1 MDAGSVESIDPMF
14 LQSLQSPQS
23 SHSPSQ
29 CGSLSSSQEPRKSF
43 IINIIGGP
51 GIGKSTLYSLIYA
64 RMKIRRLSVEQ
75 VQEFAKKLVWSEKF
89 EILDNQYYVSQQQYS
104 ELASVYGKVRFVITD
119 GSLLHGLY
127 YNRNNPTNVCN
138 RDITE
143 AKIIELY
150 SKFNNINIFLTRG
163 AFPYEQAGRIQTAD
177 EAVDVDR
184 ELKILLAKYGINF
197 KMFSS
202 HESQVD
208 TIIEYILEQSN
219 V

>member
-1 MDAGSVESIDPMF
+1 
-14 LQSLQSPQS
+14 
-23 SHSPSQ
+23 
-29 CGSLSSSQEPRKSF
+29 
-43 IINIIGGP
+43 
-51 GIGKSTLYSLIYA
+51 
-64 RMKIRRLSVEQ
+64 MKIRRLSVEQ

-104 ELASVYGKVRFVITD
+104 ELSSVYGKVRFVITD

-184 ELKILLAKYGINF
+184 ELKILLAKYGIDF

-208 TIIEYILEQSN
+208 TIIEYILEQAN